1 MTDADAIKCA
11 SPTCRALVLVPV
23 WFTPALVEHQLH
35 ATGWRREQQPGDD
48 RPLPYCPRC
57 QL

>member
-1 MTDADAIKCA
+1 MSEADVHCS
-11 SPTCRALVLVPV
+11 SPTCRAAVLVPI
-23 WFTPALVEHQLH
+23 WWPEALVEHHLQ
-35 ATGWRREQQPGDD
+35 ATGWRRQQQPGDD

>member
-1 MTDADAIKCA
+1 MADADTIKCA

-23 WFTPALVEHQLH
+23 WFTPALQLH
-35 ATGWRREQQPGDD
+35 ATGWRREPQPGDD
-48 RPLPYCPRC
+48 RPLPCCPRC